1 MTTNVSVSG
10 ERNTF
15 ETIPYLQLI
24 SGTLTALVVYCFQYE
39 RRKRFGLLRV
49 NRQIYM
55 EGAPIFWSSN
65 RLLFKDEREFNQV
78 VGGLSPW
85 LRACIR
91 DVRINPN
98 MRYRVLY
105 VPRPRYNKREVV
117 EGMYQILSHCTSLRV
132 LHVHE
137 TEKDRWATRNTAR
150 LAAAAPHLDSL
161 TITIVGARLH
171 YSYGARR
178 FKEVN
183 HRRVLSLLADYQD
196 FGDEDGFWAS
206 AEIFATPADFVKA
219 AKRAG
224 LCLFHEREPEA
235 LTLHNGKQVTMT
247 LLIVCDPI
255 LLLARLGSRI
265 ILPLIF
271 RSLSPGR
278 LTDETNETEN
288 EDTG

>member
-150 LAAAAPHLDSL
+150 
-161 TITIVGARLH
+161 
-171 YSYGARR
+171 
-178 FKEVN
+178 
-183 HRRVLSLLADYQD
+183 
-196 FGDEDGFWAS
+196 
-206 AEIFATPADFVKA
+206 
-219 AKRAG
+219 
-224 LCLFHEREPEA
+224 RE
-235 LTLHNGKQVTMT
+235 
-247 LLIVCDPI
+247 
-255 LLLARLGSRI
+255 
-265 ILPLIF
+265 
-271 RSLSPGR
+271 
-278 LTDETNETEN
+278 
-288 EDTG
+288 